1 MTKVGKFIVLLL
13 LTIFGLAMVIPF
25 VWMMVTAVRSQ
36 LEFNKGNVGFL
47 PIEKHT
53 MYVADDR
60 ETIISIVMVDGDST
74 YVHFYDEV
82 GQIERT
88 FVKVPNEGIV
98 EQSRLRVQWRNFVD
112 AWNRAPFGRYFMN
125 TIIVSLLTLLGIL
138 VTSSLAAYAFAQ
150 MKFKGNNLLFTF
162 FISMMM
168 VPQPIYL
175 IPSYVLLNQ
184 LGWIDT
190 YMALIVPWLA
200 HIFTIFLLRQHFK
213 SIPQELFDAAEID
226 GCSRFGI
233 LWRIVI
239 PISKPVLV
247 TASIFSLIASWNS
260 FMWPLVMINSE
271 ELRVLQVGL
280 SYFSQESSTLTTLLM
295 AASTFSIMPLV
306 ILFIVAQRQIIGSFA
321 RAGLKEG

>member
-1 MTKVGKFIVLLL
+1 MTKFGKFLAYLF
-13 LTIFGLAMVIPF
+13 LTIFGL
-25 VWMMVTAVRSQ
+25 MMVVPFIWMITTSVRSQ
-36 LEFNKGNVGFL
+36 IEFNKGNAGFI
-47 PIEKHT
+47 PIEHSIL
-53 MYVADDR
+53 YVDNEE
-60 ETIISIVMVDGDST
+60 ETVISIVRTENDSSF
-74 YVHFYDEV
+74 VHFYNEF
-82 GQIERT
+82 GQIERS
-88 FVKVPNEGIV
+88 FVKVSNENIV
-98 EQSRLRVQWRNFVD
+98 ERRQFRIRWENFVNAWLRV
-112 AWNRAPFGRYFMN
+112 PFGRYFFN
-125 TIIVSLLTLLGIL
+125 TIFVSLFTLFGIL
-138 VTSSLAAYAFAQ
+138 ITSCLAAYAFAR
-150 MKFKGNNLLFTF
+150 MKFKGNSLLFSF

-175 IPSYVLLNQ
+175 IPSYVLLNY

-190 YMALIVPWLA
+190 YLALIVPWLA

-239 PISKPVLV
+239 PISKPILI
-247 TASIFSLIASWNS
+247 TASVFSLIASWNS

-306 ILFIVAQRQIIGSFA
+306 ILFLIAQRKIIGSYA
-321 RAGLKEG
+321 TAGLKEG

>member
-295 AASTFSIMPLV
+295 TASTFSIMPLV